1 MKLFIS
7 VDMEG
12 IHGTTSWSDLEG
24 PARAA
29 NYERAWQELSWIL
42 RGIAA
47 SGRNAEID
55 EICVCDSHARGEGI
69 PFKGF
74 GDPRVTTVRGYPRPY
89 YMLEGL
95 DESFSG
101 LFLVGY
107 HASIGARG
115 GMMDHSYSA
124 SCIYRVKL
132 NGAES
137 GETEINARLA
147 GFHGVP
153 VCLVSGD
160 DILEAQLAGSFDPMP
175 VYVRTKEGLGR
186 FAGKMYA
193 PEKLEGEFVEGA
205 RNAVDRLSE
214 FKAAC
219 GSCSTELEIE
229 LASTV
234 VADAVSVI
242 PGLKRVSGRTVR
254 YSSRD
259 FRNIYRMLHAVAM
272 LGGKFA
278 AFT

>member
-24 PARAA
+24 PARVA
-29 NYERAWQELSWIL
+29 NYERAWLELSWIL

-47 SGRNAEID
+47 SERDADID

-74 GDPRVTTVRGYPRPY
+74 GDPRVTMVRGYPRPY

-95 DESFSG
+95 DKSFAG

-107 HASIGARG
+107 HASIGTRG

-124 SCIYRVKL
+124 SCIYRVRL
-132 NGAES
+132 NGVES

-153 VCLVSGD
+153 VCFVSGD

-205 RNAVDRLSE
+205 RKAVDGLAG

-234 VADAVSVI
+234 VADAVAVI

-254 YSSRD
+254 YSNGD

>member
-24 PARAA
+24 PSRAA
-29 NYERAWQELSWIL
+29 NYERAWLELSWIL
-42 RGIAA
+42 RGLAA
-47 SGRNAEID
+47 SPRNAEIE

-74 GDPRVTTVRGYPRPY
+74 GDPRVTWVRGYPRPF

-95 DESFSG
+95 DESYAG
-101 LFLVGY
+101 LLLVGY
-107 HASIGARG
+107 HASIGTQG
-115 GMMDHSYSA
+115 GVMDHSYSA
-124 SCIYRVKL
+124 SCIYRVRL
-132 NGAES
+132 DGVES

-153 VCLVSGD
+153 VCFISGD
-160 DILEAQLAGSFDPMP
+160 DILESQLEGRFDPMP

-193 PEKLEGEFVEGA
+193 PERLEGEFVEGA
-205 RNAVDRLSE
+205 TRSLDRLSG
-214 FKAAC
+214 FRALSNKR
-219 GSCSTELEIE
+219 TTKLEIE
-229 LASTV
+229 LSSTA
-234 VADAVSVI
+234 VADAVAVI
-242 PGLKRVSGRTVR
+242 PGIVRTSGRSIR
-254 YSSRD
+254 YSSGD
-259 FRNIYRMLHAVAM
+259 FRDIYRMIHAVAM

>member
-24 PARAA
+24 PARTA
-29 NYERAWQELSWIL
+29 NYERAWEEVSWIL
-42 RGIAA
+42 RGLAA
-47 SGRNAEID
+47 SPRNDEID

-69 PFKGF
+69 PFAGF
-74 GDPRVTTVRGYPRPY
+74 GDPRVTFVRGYPRMY

-95 DESFSG
+95 DESYAG

-107 HASIGARG
+107 HASIGTER

-124 SCIYRVKL
+124 SCVYGIKL
-132 NGAES
+132 NGLEA
-137 GETEINARLA
+137 GETDINARLA

-153 VCLVSGD
+153 VCFVSGD
-160 DILEAQLAGSFDPMP
+160 DVLEKQLGGRFSPMP

-193 PEKLEGEFVEGA
+193 PEKLGPEFVDGA
-205 RNAVDRLSE
+205 
-214 FKAAC
+214 KAALDRI
-219 GSCSTELEIE
+219 GDFKPQVPASSTELRIE
-229 LASTV
+229 LVSTV
-234 VADAVSVI
+234 IADAVAVI
-242 PGLKRVSGRTVR
+242 PGLERVSGRTVR
-254 YSSRD
+254 YSSGD
-259 FRNIYRMLHAVAM
+259 FRDIYRMIHSVAM

>member
-1 MKLFIS
+1 MKIFIS

-24 PARAA
+24 PSRAS
-29 NYERAWQELSWIL
+29 NYERAWLELSWIL
-42 RGIAA
+42 RGI
-47 SGRNAEID
+47 SSSDRNAEID

-69 PFKGF
+69 PFRGF
-74 GDPRVTTVRGYPRPY
+74 GDSRVTMVRGYPRMY

-95 DESFSG
+95 DRSYSA

-107 HASIGARG
+107 HASIGTRG

-124 SCIYRVKL
+124 SCIHNVRL
-132 NGAES
+132 NGTES

-147 GFHGVP
+147 GWHGVP
-153 VCLVSGD
+153 VCFISGD
-160 DILEAQLAGSFDPMP
+160 DILEAQLEGRFDPMP
-175 VYVRTKEGLGR
+175 VYLRTKEGIGR

-193 PEKLEGEFVEGA
+193 PEKLEGEFVAGA
-205 RNAVDRLSE
+205 KAALDRLPE
-214 FKAAC
+214 FKAWP

-229 LASTV
+229 LSSTV
-234 VADAVSVI
+234 AADAVAVI
-242 PGLKRVSGRTVR
+242 PGLKRVSGRTLR
-254 YSSRD
+254 YSSGD
-259 FRNIYRMLHAVAM
+259 FRLVYRMLHAVAM

>member
-24 PARAA
+24 PTRTA
-29 NYERAWQELSWIL
+29 NYERAWNEVSWIL
-42 RGIAA
+42 RGLAA
-47 SGRNAEID
+47 SSRNAEID

-74 GDPRVTTVRGYPRPY
+74 GDPRVTMIRGYPRMY

-95 DESFSG
+95 DESYAG

-107 HASIGARG
+107 HASIGTDK

-124 SCIYRVKL
+124 SCIYKIELDGRE
-132 NGAES
+132 A
-137 GETEINARLA
+137 GETEINAGLA
-147 GFHGVP
+147 GFYGVP
-153 VCLVSGD
+153 VCFISGD
-160 DILEAQLAGSFDPMP
+160 DILEKQLEGQFSPMP
-175 VYVRTKEGLGR
+175 VYVRTKEGIGR

-193 PEKLEGEFVEGA
+193 PERLEPEFIASAGA
-205 RNAVDRLSE
+205 ALDRIAE
-214 FKAAC
+214 FKPRAPP
-219 GSCSTELEIE
+219 GRTELRID
-229 LASTV
+229 LVSTV
-234 VADAVSVI
+234 VADAVAVI
-242 PGLKRVSGRTVR
+242 PGLERASGRTVH
-254 YSSRD
+254 YSSGD
-259 FRNIYRMLHAVAM
+259 FREIYRMIHAVAM